1 MFFAAAFVTVTG
13 AGGVSCGALS
23 REQAASATAHA
34 TAISGRAKTRNGM
47 RIGSLSE
54 KHGIL
59 TDRLRQRAR
68 ATGKRTVKN
77 RHDEWLKSCSAEPRT
92 ELALTLPSPARG
104 RGEKQPLSSDETS
117 GR

>member
-34 TAISGRAKTRNGM
+34 TATQERAKTRNGM

-68 ATGKRTVKN
+68 ATGKRTVKK
-77 RHDEWLKSCSAEPRT
+77 RHDEWLKRCSAEKANRACPHP
-92 ELALTLPSPARG
+92 ALSRARE
-104 RGEKQPLSSDETS
+104 RGNPGALVE
-117 GR
+117 

>member
-1 MFFAAAFVTVTG
+1 MSFAAAFVTVTG
-13 AGGVSCGALS
+13 AGGASCGALS

-47 RIGSLSE
+47 RIGSLVE

-59 TDRLRQRAR
+59 TDLLLQRAR
-68 ATGKRTVKN
+68 ATGKRTVKK
-77 RHDEWLKSCSAEPRT
+77 RHDEWLKRCSAESGNRDCPHPPLSRAR
-92 ELALTLPSPARG
+92 ERGIPA
-104 RGEKQPLSSDETS
+104 LSSDETG